1 MTTNSSFRLAQAPA
15 KQKSFSIRVISHG
28 MTKQIQPD
36 QIIRLQACGSYT
48 LIHAEASAPM
58 MTARVLKFYASDLH
72 AFGFVRINK
81 ADLVNAHKIVRVED
95 NNKVVMPD
103 NYISTIARRR
113 KTILTSL
120 IAGITLL

>member
-1 MTTNSSFRLAQAPA
+1 MTTSASLPFARAARKEKP
-15 KQKSFSIRVISHG
+15 FSIRVISHG

-72 AFGFVRINK
+72 AFGFVRVNK

-95 NNKVVMPD
+95 NDKVVMPD
-103 NYISTIARRR
+103 NYVSTIARRR
-113 KTILTSL
+113 KTMFRSL
-120 IAGITLL
+120 LVGFSLL

>member
-1 MTTNSSFRLAQAPA
+1 MTTSDSLPFARAARKEKP
-15 KQKSFSIRVISHG
+15 FSIRVISHG

-72 AFGFVRINK
+72 AFGFVRVNK

-95 NNKVVMPD
+95 NDKVVMPD
-103 NYISTIARRR
+103 NYVSTIARRR
-113 KTILTSL
+113 KTMFRSL
-120 IAGITLL
+120 LVGFSLL